1 MSGELIN
8 VGSMNLTPAKYSD
21 DDFASAASGGG
32 GFMARLQLLT
42 SNSAKCKAGEFPT
55 NHYALVDGQD
65 FQDVGK
71 NVDVLIVDW
80 RPKALE
86 TGENVISSFDP
97 GDPEFQ
103 RIQEKSGEANSG
115 CMYGPE
121 FLVYVPSAKKFASFF
136 MGTKSSRREA
146 GNVKA
151 KMHQAATLGSQKI
164 ETSKFS
170 WFAPKA
176 SACSTPFDVPS
187 AEDLSEVIE
196 KFRNPPKNEVETVE
210 DAGRAR

>member
-8 VGSMNLTPAKYSD
+8 VSNLNLTPAKYSD
-21 DDFASAASGGG
+21 DDFTKTASGGG
-32 GFMARLQLLT
+32 GFMPRLQLLT
-42 SNSAKCKAGEFPT
+42 SNAAKCKSGDFPT
-55 NHYALVDGQD
+55 NHYALVDGQEFGD
-65 FQDVGK
+65 LGK

-86 TGENVISSFDP
+86 VGENVISVFDTS
-97 GDPEFQ
+97 DAEFQ

-121 FLVYVPSAKKFASFF
+121 FLVYIPANKRFATFF

-151 KMHQAATLGSQKI
+151 KMHNAATLGSQKI
-164 ETSKFS
+164 ETSKFT

-176 SACSTPFDVPS
+176 SACTTPFDVPS
-187 AEDLSEVIE
+187 GEELSEVIE
-196 KFRNPPKNEVETVE
+196 KFRNPPKNEVETVQE
-210 DAGRAR
+210 SERAR